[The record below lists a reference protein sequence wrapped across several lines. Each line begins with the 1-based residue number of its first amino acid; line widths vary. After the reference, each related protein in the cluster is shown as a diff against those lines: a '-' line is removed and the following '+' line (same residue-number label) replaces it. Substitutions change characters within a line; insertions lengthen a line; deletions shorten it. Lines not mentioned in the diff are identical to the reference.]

1 MKKVIFASLLFI
13 FTLCYADDIESSS
26 SGASDMSGM
35 NMSDMN
41 MNNMMYM
48 NFGLGFG
55 SAQRFSGS
63 SLAINAMT
71 MGFYY
76 KPGLAVEI
84 GMDMLPN
91 GTYQGSDAMINTFH
105 VAAKGV
111 LPLSSIFNLYGKL
124 GLGVNSGQGTQT
136 STSSSMGM
144 DMQSMQM
151 ITSVNIGPYYGAG
164 MQFNLSKRFA
174 IYLEDSGVISVSG
187 SNTNSFGST
196 NITTAGLEI
205 RM

>member
-1 MKKVIFASLLFI
+1 MRKIIFTSLLLI
-13 FTLCYADDIESSS
+13 STLCYADDIESSS
-26 SGASDMSGM
+26 DSSGMNGM

-48 NFGLGFG
+48 NFGLGIG
-55 SAQRFSGS
+55 NAQNLSNS

-76 KPGLAVEI
+76 QPSLAVEI
-84 GMDMLPN
+84 GMDMIPN
-91 GTYQGSDAMINTFH
+91 GTYQGSNAMINTFH
-105 VAAKGV
+105 LAAKGV
-111 LPLSSIFNLYGKL
+111 LPLSSVFNLYGKL
-124 GLGVNSGQGTQT
+124 GVGVNSGQGTQT
-136 STSSSMGM
+136 TMSSMGM
-144 DMQSMQM
+144 QNMQM
-151 ITSVNIGPYYGAG
+151 ITSVNVGPYYGAG

-174 IYLEDSGVISVSG
+174 IYLEDSGVIALGGAS
-187 SNTNSFGST
+187 SNNFGST